1 MEFQRSKEQLK
12 IIRNAYDDTVERY
25 NNGLSDLD
33 FLPDEFK
40 ESAEFKRFRDLMS
53 TCNSGDPGIKDYL
66 EPKNGLRYL
75 DIGSCLNLMEYD
87 LYQWPS
93 NYYGIDISQKLI
105 RVAKSFINTNR
116 IKIGGLLVAEIS
128 NLPFD
133 NNYFDIASAIGV
145 LEYYEL
151 AYITQALK
159 ELNRILKRKG
169 KLVIDMPNE
178 RHPDI
183 HTMVEYESYLGR
195 TRKNIP
201 SEDEFVDELKRFFI
215 IDKVADAQIMIQYFA
230 RKRG

>member
-1 MEFQRSKEQLK
+1 MWPVNHHRFYCSLLK
-12 IIRNAYDDTVERY
+12 WGELFFNAVE
-25 NNGLSDLD
+25 
-33 FLPDEFK
+33 E

-66 EPKNGLRYL
+66 EPQNGLRYL

-178 RHPDI
+178 RHPDLDF
-183 HTMVEYESYLGR
+183 HPVGLRDLDVRSNTCSQ
-195 TRKNIP
+195 TAFCSP
-201 SEDEFVDELKRFFI
+201 
-215 IDKVADAQIMIQYFA
+215 
-230 RKRG
+230 